1 MRKISKMKGSARI
14 RLIIILI
21 VVNIALD
28 QVTKV
33 LARKHIE
40 YNETIEVIGEY
51 LIFTKVENTGAF
63 LGMGADLSPTLRILG
78 LLVLPSLVMI
88 GLLVYLFRTKDLT
101 KTSLWG
107 LSFIVGGGIGNIFD
121 RIVYGSVTDM
131 LFLDFQFAH
140 TGIFNVA
147 DMSVMVGTGLILLE
161 QFLAKKK
168 TPVQKN

>member
-1 MRKISKMKGSARI
+1 MKGSSRI
-14 RLIIILI
+14 RFIVILI
-21 VVNIALD
+21 VINIALD

-40 YNETIEVIGEY
+40 YNETINVIGDY

-63 LGMGADLSPTLRILG
+63 LGMGSELSPALRVIT

-88 GLLVYLFRTKDLT
+88 GLLIYLIRTKDLT
-101 KTSLWG
+101 KYSLWG
-107 LSFIVGGGIGNIFD
+107 LSCIVGGGLGNIFD
-121 RIVYGSVTDM
+121 RLVYGSVTDM

-147 DMSVMVGTGLILLE
+147 DMSVMLGTGLILIE
-161 QFLAKKK
+161 QFLPKKK
-168 TPVQKN
+168 EITE

>member
-1 MRKISKMKGSARI
+1 MKGKAKLS
-14 RLIIILI
+14 LISIIVIL
-21 VVNIALD
+21 NIIAD

-40 YNETIEVIGEY
+40 YNETIEVIGKY
-51 LIFTKVENTGAF
+51 LIFTKVENRGAF
-63 LGMGADLSPTLRILG
+63 LGMGSSLSPVMRSIL
-78 LLVLPSLVMI
+78 LLVMPAAVMI
-88 GLLVYLFRTKDLT
+88 GLFVYMLRSKDLT

-131 LFLDFQFAH
+131 LFIDLQFAH

-147 DMSVMVGTGLILLE
+147 DISVMVGTGLILLE
-161 QFLAKKK
+161 QFLPKKK
-168 TPVQKN
+168 ELNVQ

>member
-1 MRKISKMKGSARI
+1 MKGSARI
-14 RLIIILI
+14 RLITILI
-21 VVNIALD
+21 IVNIALD

-40 YNETIEVIGEY
+40 YNEIINVIGDY

-63 LGMGADLSPTLRILG
+63 LGMGSELSPALRLITLLIL
-78 LLVLPSLVMI
+78 PTLVMI
-88 GLLVYLFRTKDLT
+88 GILIYLIRTKDLT
-101 KTSLWG
+101 KYSIWG
-107 LSFIVGGGIGNIFD
+107 LSCIVGGGLGNIFD
-121 RIVYGSVTDM
+121 RMVFGSVTDM

-161 QFLAKKK
+161 QFFTEKKV
-168 TPVQKN
+168 TPQA

>member
-1 MRKISKMKGSARI
+1 MKGKAKLT
-14 RLIIILI
+14 LISIIVIL
-21 VVNIALD
+21 NIIAD

-40 YNETIEVIGEY
+40 YNEVIEVIGKY
-51 LIFTKVENTGAF
+51 LIFTKVENRGAF
-63 LGMGADLSPTLRILG
+63 LGMGSSLSPVMRSIL
-78 LLVLPSLVMI
+78 LLVLPAAVMI
-88 GLLVYLFRTKDLT
+88 GLLVYMLRSKDLT

-131 LFLDFQFAH
+131 LFIDLQFAH

-147 DMSVMVGTGLILLE
+147 DISVMVGTGLILLE
-161 QFLAKKK
+161 QFL
-168 TPVQKN
+168 PKNKELATE

>member
-1 MRKISKMKGSARI
+1 MKGSARI
-14 RLIIILI
+14 RLITILI
-21 VVNIALD
+21 IVNIALD

-40 YNETIEVIGEY
+40 YNEIINVIGDY

-63 LGMGADLSPTLRILG
+63 LGMGSELSPALRLITLLIL
-78 LLVLPSLVMI
+78 PTLVMI
-88 GLLVYLFRTKDLT
+88 GILIYLIRTKDLT
-101 KTSLWG
+101 KYSIWG
-107 LSFIVGGGIGNIFD
+107 LSCIVGGGLGNIFD
-121 RIVYGSVTDM
+121 RMVFGSVTDM

-161 QFLAKKK
+161 QFFTKKK
-168 TPVQKN
+168 VTPQA